1 MDRVTGY
8 VSKTE
13 AQFDLRCGTLAF
25 SGVTEGG
32 GGPIQIAFQFFPS
45 HLLCCINCLLALLNA
60 SRVVILLTIDA

>member
-25 SGVTEGG
+25 SGVTEGEG
-32 GGPIQIAFQFFPS
+32 DQFKSLFNFFPS
-45 HLLCCINCLLALLNA
+45 HLHCYIKCLLGLLNA